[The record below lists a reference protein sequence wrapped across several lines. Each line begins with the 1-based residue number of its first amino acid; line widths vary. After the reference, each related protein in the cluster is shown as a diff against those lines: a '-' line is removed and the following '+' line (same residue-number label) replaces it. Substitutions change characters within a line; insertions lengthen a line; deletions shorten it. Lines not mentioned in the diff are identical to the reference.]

1 MKKKDKEMGEHGTEK
16 QPELT
21 LKGREADVH
30 PGRLKFLNERQSGVA
45 TGWHGWTMSRG
56 PGAKEAP
63 ERLTIKMKN
72 RKGKK
77 KKKKKKKKR
86 KKGKERTKLLK
97 YPDGAP
103 FDISS

>member
-1 MKKKDKEMGEHGTEK
+1 MGEHGTEK

-30 PGRLKFLNERQSGVA
+30 PGRLKFLNERHSGVA
-45 TGWHGWTMSRG
+45 TGWHGWTMFRG

-77 KKKKKKKKR
+77 KGRKEKR
-86 KKGKERTKLLK
+86 ERNFSNTRTGPHSI
-97 YPDGAP
+97 YPHK
-103 FDISS
+103 FK